1 MTPAGNTLLVT
12 GGGSG
17 IGRGLAEALHRRGNQ
32 IIIAGRRLA
41 ALAEVAA
48 ANPGMHTVELDVA
61 SPDSIARTVPA
72 LLQRFPALNGV
83 VNNAGIQQPDDV
95 GQGLDEAVLQATF
108 ATNLLG
114 PIRLNAALLGHLR
127 RQPAAIIVN
136 VTSMLG
142 HLPLADAALYS
153 ASKAALHSYTLSLR
167 YQLQGS
173 TVEVLEIAPP
183 YVQTGLAT
191 MNLADPRAMP
201 LDQFIDET
209 LTALDSGAAE
219 VLVPR
224 ARARRDALR
233 ADEVAGTRQFNDA
246 FRHGTHATPSP

>member
-1 MTPAGNTLLVT
+1 LKPTGNTLLVT
-12 GGGSG
+12 GGASG
-17 IGRGLAEALHRRGNQ
+17 IGRGLAEALLRRGNQ
-32 IIIAGRRLA
+32 IIIAGRRAA
-41 ALAEVAA
+41 ALAEVATTT
-48 ANPGMHTVELDVA
+48 PGLHTIELDVA

-72 LLQRFPALNGV
+72 LLERVPTLNGV
-83 VNNAGIQQPDDV
+83 INNAGIQQPDDV
-95 GQGLDEAVLQATF
+95 GRGLDEAVLQATF

-127 RQPAAIIVN
+127 RQPAATIVN

-142 HLPLADAALYS
+142 YLPLAEAALYS

-183 YVQTGLAT
+183 YVQTGLAAQ
-191 MNLADPRAMP
+191 NLADPRAMP
-201 LDQFIDET
+201 LAQFIDET
-209 LTALDSGAAE
+209 LAALDSGAAE

-224 ARARRDALR
+224 AQARRDALR

-246 FRHGTHATPSP
+246 FREGTRATRSA

>member
-1 MTPAGNTLLVT
+1 MNPTGNTLLIT

-17 IGRGLAEALHRRGNQ
+17 IGRGLAEALHRRGHQ
-32 IIIAGRRLA
+32 VIIAGRRQA
-41 ALAEVAA
+41 ALAEVAHA
-48 ANPGMHTVELDVA
+48 HPGMHTIELDVA

-72 LLQRFPALNGV
+72 LLQRFPTLNGV

-95 GQGLDEAVLQATF
+95 GQGLDEALLQATL

-114 PIRLNAALLGHLR
+114 PIRLNAALLPHLR
-127 RQPAAIIVN
+127 RQPAATIVN

-167 YQLQGS
+167 YQLQG
-173 TVEVLEIAPP
+173 TAVEVLEIAPP
-183 YVQTGLAT
+183 YVQTGLAAQ
-191 MNLADPRAMP
+191 NLADPRAMP
-201 LDQFIDET
+201 LAQFIDET
-209 LTALDSGAAE
+209 MAAWDSGAPE
-219 VLVPR
+219 VLVPS

-233 ADEVAGTRQFNDA
+233 ADEVAGTRQFNDR
-246 FRHGTHATPSP
+246 FRAAPPAP